1 MGHFHV
7 FHSPRAFCTLPY
19 STFTK
24 QEQRESTYAPPSVQN
39 SRDEQT
45 ESQKSDF
52 FFFFFFFVHRNQKEH
67 AIIMYQAK
75 PESLK
80 CGTSSVLFSV
90 SGERT
95 TKITEF
101 RDKAKIPADSES

>member
-1 MGHFHV
+1 MHPPLCKTQEM
-7 FHSPRAFCTLPY
+7 S
-19 STFTK
+19 K
-24 QEQRESTYAPPSVQN
+24 QKAR
-39 SRDEQT
+39 
-45 ESQKSDF
+45 SQIF
-52 FFFFFFFVHRNQKEH
+52 FSFFFFVHRNQKEH

>member
-1 MGHFHV
+1 
-7 FHSPRAFCTLPY
+7 
-19 STFTK
+19 
-24 QEQRESTYAPPSVQN
+24 
-39 SRDEQT
+39 
-45 ESQKSDF
+45 
-52 FFFFFFFVHRNQKEH
+52 
-67 AIIMYQAK
+67 MYQAK

>member
-7 FHSPRAFCTLPY
+7 FHSSRAFCTLPY

-52 FFFFFFFVHRNQKEH
+52 FFLFFFFVHRNQKEH